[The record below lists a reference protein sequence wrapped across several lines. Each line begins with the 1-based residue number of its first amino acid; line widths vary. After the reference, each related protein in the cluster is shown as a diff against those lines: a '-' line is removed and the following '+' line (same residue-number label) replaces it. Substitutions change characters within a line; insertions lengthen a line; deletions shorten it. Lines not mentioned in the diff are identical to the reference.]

1 MFVALWEVF
10 LEGFCVVL
18 AVGVLVL
25 VFLARD
31 VSAVDIFVLVALAS
45 VVLSVGAVVVG
56 VWPIIA
62 AVVLNG
68 PAAAGGVVVVPVPAV
83 VVVVV
88 VGVVPAVA
96 VAAVSVLLWVC
107 ESGVVSQGWGGE
119 VVEGRS
125 GVWVDGTLR
134 GGAGRGVVVWV
145 DEDVGEEDGVEEF
158 LEAGWSVRVGVEAV
172 AVFKEGEGFGE
183 VLFEVFAV
191 GGQGGEFPA
200 YLVEFAGEAGLLGF
214 EQVEGDGVGV
224 VGFEK
229 LGLLGF
235 EFAGL
240 GGELL
245 GVGVLAGVDV
255 VEFEAEVFLDGA
267 SVFGGDVD
275 VVVEVG
281 DASVDFVDEDGF
293 EGAFGAV
300 ALAVGADEVWVDVAV
315 SGFGVVDD
323 EPAATLA
330 AADGGF
336 EVVVM
341 DALAFAVAV
350 LAQDGLDALPRG
362 FVDEG
367 LVCARVVDA
376 LVGDDAA
383 VIRVAQDGEECVVA
397 EGMGRSAGRGD
408 SGQAVSGEVVSEG
421 RQRPTVGGVLGEG
434 LGDEG
439 AANRVDV
446 DPAGLPAL
454 AVAALPVEI
463 AKRGA
468 ADGAAG
474 AGFLTEAFDHLGG
487 QVARVEL
494 GDGGHDAVQQHAAG
508 SLVNILTGGH
518 QAHAGLVKRPIDL
531 HIVRPVPRQAI
542 QLVDNDV
549 INPAVLRQVS
559 QHPLQPGTIDAAGR
573 LAASFSDRST
583 TSAPIVIA
591 MPAMEAAFCSASLV
605 TRTGSTTPAALRAIS
620 LPGVLT
626 LIPKPGYAAL
636 TCGRHSPALRPEL
649 VSRMRNGCSSA

>member
-18 AVGVLVL
+18 VVGVLVL
-25 VFLARD
+25 VFWARD
-31 VSAVDIFVLVALAS
+31 VSAVGVLASVVLAS

-96 VAAVSVLLWVC
+96 VAASVFFWVC

-125 GVWVDGTLR
+125 GVWVDGALR
-134 GGAGRGVVVWV
+134 GAGRGVVGWV

-158 LEAGWSVRVGVEAV
+158 LEAGRGVGVGVEVV
-172 AVFKEGEGFGE
+172 AVFEEGEGFFE
-183 VLFEVFAV
+183 AVFEVFAV

-200 YLVEFAGEAGLLGF
+200 YLVEFAGQAGLFGF

-224 VGFEK
+224 VGFEEC
-229 LGLLGF
+229 GLLGF
-235 EFAGL
+235 ELAGV
-240 GGELL
+240 GGEGA

-255 VEFEAEVFLDGA
+255 VEFEAKVLLDGA
-267 SVFGGDVD
+267 PLVGGDVD
-275 VVVEVG
+275 VAVEIG
-281 DASVDFVDEDGF
+281 NASVDVVDEDGF
-293 EGAFGAV
+293 EGALVAV
-300 ALAVGADEVWVDVAV
+300 ALAVGADEIGVDVAV
-315 SGFGVVDD
+315 SGFGVVND
-323 EPAATLA
+323 EPAAALA

-336 EVVVM
+336 QVVVV

-350 LAQDGLDALPRG
+350 LVEDGLDALPG
-362 FVDEG
+362 GLVDEG
-367 LVCARVVDA
+367 LVCAGVVDA

-383 VIRVAQDGEECVVA
+383 VIGVAQDGKELVVA
-397 EGMGRSAGRGD
+397 ERVGRPAGRGD
-408 SGQAVSGEVVSEG
+408 SGQAVSGEMVRES
-421 RQRPTVGGVLGEG
+421 RQRPPVGGVLGES
-434 LGDEG
+434 LGDEW
-439 AANRVDV
+439 AANRVNV

-454 AVAALPVEI
+454 AVAALPVEV
-463 AKRGA
+463 AERGP
-468 ADGAAG
+468 ADGPAG
-474 AGFLTEAFDHLGG
+474 AGLLTEAFDHLGG

-494 GDGGHDAVQQHAAG
+494 GDGAHDAVQQHPTRR
-508 SLVNILTGGH
+508 LVNILTGGH

-542 QLVDNDV
+542 QLMDNDIV
-549 INPAVLRQVS
+549 NPAVLRQVS
-559 QHPLQPGTIDAAGR
+559 QHLLQFGAVGATSR
-573 LAASFSDRST
+573 LAASFSGRST
-583 TSAPIVIA
+583 TSAPVVIA
-591 MPAMEAAFCSASLV
+591 VPAMEAAFCSVS
-605 TRTGSTTPAALRAIS
+605 TRTGSTTPAALRSIS
-620 LPGVLT
+620 SPGMLT
-626 LIPKPGYAAL
+626 LIPKPGHAAL
-636 TCGRHSPALRPEL
+636 TCGRHSSALRPEL